1 MPRVQPSSL
10 SPEELAR
17 YARMYNTDG
26 LPKEWVDALVDA
38 LEKQIDANEPH

>member
-38 LEKQIDANEPH
+38 LEKQIDANKPH